1 MNTQTSNGTASAYL
15 AAIAYAL
22 IIGFSFM
29 FVKLAIQVANPLDL
43 LAHRFSLSF
52 LVLTVPII
60 AGWLPFRVQR
70 QDLLRLLPL
79 GLFSPVLFFMF
90 QTFGLVTTSSSEAG
104 IIQATV
110 PVFTLIMATIFLK
123 ERTTLLQKLS
133 LLLSVGG
140 VVFIFAMKGG
150 AQLSTANI
158 IGIALIT
165 LSAICFAAYGVLAR
179 PLTQK
184 YAPLEITYVTLGMGF
199 VIFNV
204 LAIGQHLIEG
214 TFPEYA
220 RALTSPVAL
229 GAIAYLGIAS
239 TLITTLLSSFAL
251 SRLQASKMSVFSNL
265 STLVSI
271 LAGALLLQ
279 EEIHY
284 YHIVGAVAIVLGVLG
299 TNWRTRHSRQ
309 SSNSDVKLSK
319 MN

>member
-52 LVLTVPII
+52 LVLTVPVI

-140 VVFIFAMKGG
+140 VVFIFAMKG
-150 AQLSTANI
+150 ARSSLQPTS
-158 IGIALIT
+158 
-165 LSAICFAAYGVLAR
+165 SVLPSLR
-179 PLTQK
+179 
-184 YAPLEITYVTLGMGF
+184 
-199 VIFNV
+199 
-204 LAIGQHLIEG
+204 
-214 TFPEYA
+214 
-220 RALTSPVAL
+220 
-229 GAIAYLGIAS
+229 
-239 TLITTLLSSFAL
+239 
-251 SRLQASKMSVFSNL
+251 SRLSVSQL
-265 STLVSI
+265 MVCWP
-271 LAGALLLQ
+271 GP
-279 EEIHY
+279 
-284 YHIVGAVAIVLGVLG
+284 
-299 TNWRTRHSRQ
+299 
-309 SSNSDVKLSK
+309 
-319 MN
+319 